1 MRRRKY
7 LFKRLIDVVSPLQL
21 CDYNLKNDRIQNREK
36 IPPPPKCLKTKT
48 KQKTADKSY
57 NWEHIKQPCHNT
69 ESPQCTMYTSRKM
82 IMVR

>member
-7 LFKRLIDVVSPLQL
+7 LFKRLIDVVSPLRL
-21 CDYNLKNDRIQNREK
+21 CDYNLKYDKIQNREK
-36 IPPPPKCLKTKT
+36 IPPPKFLKTKNKNKT
-48 KQKTADKSY
+48 KADKSY

-82 IMVR
+82 IMAR